1 MCILHLGG
9 LACGKPATDD
19 SDSPGHLPVRTVCR
33 FVPRADRAVTVR
45 VGTDRMWTDRV
56 GQTAW
61 GRIAELGLQAGMA
74 FVVGLRRG
82 QRLAPPVEF
91 DYIGPQQQLLLRG
104 KRGSILWPRAIQN
117 QIIPVE
123 SQRGMLKLFP
133 GSVQQVRQSR
143 FVLCVQRLAGRHRCH
158 LPHLGCGNPAEK
170 RLPDQFCHCRRRSP
184 QPLVIRR
191 ARNEH

>member
-1 MCILHLGG
+1 MCILHIGG
-9 LACGKPATDD
+9 LACGKAATDD
-19 SDSPGHLPVRTVCR
+19 SDWPGQLPVRTICR
-33 FVPRADRAVTVR
+33 FVLRADRAVTDR
-45 VGTDRMWTDRV
+45 VGTHRV
-56 GQTAW
+56 
-61 GRIAELGLQAGMA
+61 GRIAERGLPAGMA

-82 QRLAPPVEF
+82 QRLAPPIEL
-91 DYIGPQQQLLLRG
+91 DHPGPQQQRVLRG
-104 KRGSILWPRAIQN
+104 KREPILWPRAIQN
-117 QIIPVE
+117 QISPVE

-133 GSVQQVRQSR
+133 GSVQQARQSR

-191 ARNEH
+191 GRNDR